1 MNRRRSDEKDTAGSG
16 YVRELNTQ
24 LRDGCAD
31 LDEFCREFEIG
42 RAGLEEKLLEAGY
55 VYDRAVNRFK

>member
-1 MNRRRSDEKDTAGSG
+1 MRKIPQDPAMCVSF
-16 YVRELNTQ
+16 VNTQ
-24 LRDGCAD
+24 LRDGCSD